1 MNPSICALLGF
12 TAWTIALIFVVVN
25 YRTFPVL
32 SGKTKAN
39 SWTRGTQ
46 TWSDAPLITRMAH
59 AHMNCLENL
68 PLVAAI
74 ILSAHVLGQA
84 AVVDANGL
92 ACILL
97 GARIAQSVVHII
109 AVNHVMVL
117 LRAVFYTVQL
127 LILIWWLLKLAQIV

>member
-1 MNPSICALLGF
+1 MSASICALLGF
-12 TAWTIALIFVVVN
+12 TAWTIALVFIVVN

-46 TWSDAPLITRMAH
+46 TWQDAPFITRMAH

-74 ILSAHVLGQA
+74 ILSAQALGQG
-84 AVVDANGL
+84 AVTDANNL
-92 ACILL
+92 PCILL
-97 GARIAQSVVHII
+97 GARIAQSTVHII
-109 AVNHVMVL
+109 AVNHWMVM
-117 LRAVFYTVQL
+117 LRAVFYTVQI
-127 LILIWWLLKLAQIV
+127 LIMIWWLLKLAQLV

>member
-1 MNPSICALLGF
+1 MSPSICALLGF
-12 TAWTIALIFVVVN
+12 TAWTIALVFIVVN

-46 TWSDAPLITRMAH
+46 SWSDAPVITRIAH

-74 ILSAHVLGQA
+74 ILSAQALGQG
-84 AVVDANGL
+84 AVTDAHNL
-92 ACILL
+92 PCILL

-109 AVNHVMVL
+109 AVSHVMVL
-117 LRAVFYTVQL
+117 LRAVFYTVQI